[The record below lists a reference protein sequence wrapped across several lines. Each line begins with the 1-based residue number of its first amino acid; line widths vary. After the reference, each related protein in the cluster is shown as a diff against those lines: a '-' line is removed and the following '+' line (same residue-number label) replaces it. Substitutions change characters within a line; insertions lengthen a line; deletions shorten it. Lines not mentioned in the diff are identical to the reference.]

1 MSLRHLLAVPVVL
14 LTLGACNLHT
24 SPSAPSTQGNGPV
37 STQNEARTASSPEPE
52 DRGKTRVRMAPGA
65 PQGSAPA
72 AAYSMADSP
81 ALDLRTPSAPLDREQ
96 YAHFD
101 DNPVKRVAEL
111 PVSTFSL
118 DVDTGSYSNVRRF
131 LNQGR
136 LPPADAVRTE
146 ELINYFAYSDAAPT
160 NRDAPFAVTTEVA
173 PSPWNPKTHLL
184 RIGVKTWAPPPER
197 LPPANLVFLMDV
209 SGSMKSPDKLPLVK
223 QSLRLLVRRLGAQDR
238 VALVAYAG
246 ASGVVLEPTPGDRKA
261 TIEAAIDRLEA
272 GGPTH
277 GAAGI
282 QLAYAKAREGFIPGG
297 INRVLLATD
306 GDFNVGVVG
315 HDALVDLVK
324 RERAHGV
331 ALTTLGFGTGNY
343 NERLMEQ
350 LADHGDGAYAYIDD
364 LQEARKVLV
373 ENLGGTLLTVARDAK
388 VQVEFNPSAVSEY
401 RLIGYENRQLRRE
414 DFAND
419 RVDAG
424 DVGAGQS
431 VTALY
436 EIALAG
442 SGGERVEPLRYQ
454 PQAAAGGH
462 SRELAFVRVRYKKA
476 DEAASS
482 LIERPVA
489 RATVRADLGGASDDL
504 RFAAAVAAFGQR
516 LRGGTYLEGFGY
528 EAIVKL
534 AQGARGDDPEGH
546 RSEFLKLVRLADSLE
561 PASPAGSKDRAA
573 D

>member
-1 MSLRHLLAVPVVL
+1 M
-14 LTLGACNLHT
+14 
-24 SPSAPSTQGNGPV
+24 
-37 STQNEARTASSPEPE
+37 
-52 DRGKTRVRMAPGA
+52 
-65 PQGSAPA
+65 
-72 AAYSMADSP
+72 
-81 ALDLRTPSAPLDREQ
+81 
-96 YAHFD
+96 
-101 DNPVKRVAEL
+101 
-111 PVSTFSL
+111 
-118 DVDTGSYSNVRRF
+118 
-131 LNQGR
+131 
-136 LPPADAVRTE
+136 
-146 ELINYFAYSDAAPT
+146 
-160 NRDAPFAVTTEVA
+160 
-173 PSPWNPKTHLL
+173 
-184 RIGVKTWAPPPER
+184 
-197 LPPANLVFLMDV
+197 
-209 SGSMKSPDKLPLVK
+209 
-223 QSLRLLVRRLGAQDR
+223 
-238 VALVAYAG
+238 
-246 ASGVVLEPTPGDRKA
+246 
-261 TIEAAIDRLEA
+261 
-272 GGPTH
+272 
-277 GAAGI
+277 
-282 QLAYAKAREGFIPGG
+282 
-297 INRVLLATD
+297 
-306 GDFNVGVVG
+306 GVVG

-350 LADHGDGAYAYIDD
+350 LADQGDGAYAYIDD

-454 PQAAAGGH
+454 SQAVAGGH
-462 SRELAFVRVRYKKA
+462 SRELAFVRVRYKKT

-528 EAIVKL
+528 DAIVKL

-546 RSEFLKLVRLADSLE
+546 RAEFLKLVKLADSLE
-561 PASPAGSKDRAA
+561 PASPAGPGDRAPE
-573 D
+573 